1 MSLSFH
7 WSRGLRTLGVMVS
20 ACALAAGIVVA
31 PVVPVAPAQA
41 EDHKITAA
49 DEAYFSRYSLASLHA
64 QGYTGEG
71 VIIAVIDGHV
81 DTSIPEL
88 QGADIQDKTPC
99 TVNTDQDSNDH
110 ATYIAQF
117 LVAPDFG
124 VAPGATIYSYAQAG
138 VTREAGSDC
147 SLGNNP
153 HGLADQSTLIEQAL
167 NDGANIIS
175 ISTTFARSDTES
187 LRWAVARAV
196 VQGVPIVV
204 SMGNDGERNPDDA
217 LGTWGGVIG
226 AGALETDGRYADYSN
241 WGDGVSLVA
250 VGKGVARQAS
260 TKRIFTVAGTSFSA
274 PLIAGVLA
282 LAWAGFGSDITADQ
296 ILQALA
302 ATASGSGGQW
312 NERTG
317 YGEVDPVAFLA
328 SDPTQYRDANPF
340 EDKGGNPVVTFDD
353 FEDYAAGVADPR
365 FMFND
370 DEYVYRGVDEWVLN
384 SDAYGYP
391 AHLGT
396 SPRYHAD

>member
-71 VIIAVIDGHV
+71 VIIAVIDGYI

-147 SLGNNP
+147 SLGSNP
-153 HGLADQSTLIEQAL
+153 HALADQPSLIEQAL

>member
-7 WSRGLRTLGVMVS
+7 WSRGLRTLGVMAS

-31 PVVPVAPAQA
+31 PVVPVAPAHA
-41 EDHKITAA
+41 VDHKITAA
-49 DEAYFSRYSLASLHA
+49 DEAYYSRYSLASLHA

-71 VIIAVIDGHV
+71 VIIAVIDGYI

-88 QGADIQDKTPC
+88 AGADIQDKTPC
-99 TVNTDQDSNDH
+99 TVQTDQETNDH

-138 VTREAGSDC
+138 LKRDAGSDC
-147 SLGNNP
+147 SLGSNP
-153 HGLADQSTLIEQAL
+153 HALADQAGLIEQAL

-175 ISTTFARSDTES
+175 ISTSFARSDAES

-196 VQGVPIVV
+196 VRGVPVVV
-204 SMGNDGERNPDDA
+204 SMGNEGQRNPDDVLA
-217 LGTWGGVIG
+217 TWGGVIG

-250 VGKGVARQAS
+250 VGEGVARRAS
-260 TKRIFTVAGTSFSA
+260 TNSIYTVAGTSFSA

-282 LAWAGFGSDITADQ
+282 LAWAGFGSDITSDQ

-317 YGEVDPVAFLA
+317 YGEVDPVALLA

-340 EDKGGNPVVTFDD
+340 EDKGGDLVVTFDN
-353 FEDYAAGVADPR
+353 FEDYAAGVVDPR
-365 FMFND
+365 AIFND
-370 DEYVYRGVDEWVLN
+370 DEYVYRGFDERVVN

>member
-282 LAWAGFGSDITADQ
+282 LAWAGFGSYITADQ

>member
-31 PVVPVAPAQA
+31 PVVPVAPAHA
-41 EDHKITAA
+41 VDHKITAA

-71 VIIAVIDGHV
+71 VIIAVIDGYI

-99 TVNTDQDSNDH
+99 TVNTDQETNDH

-138 VTREAGSDC
+138 LKRDAGSDC
-147 SLGNNP
+147 SLGYNP
-153 HGLADQSTLIEQAL
+153 HALADQPSLIEQAL

-175 ISTTFARSDTES
+175 ISTSFARSDTES

-204 SMGNDGERNPDDA
+204 SMGNEGERNPDDT
-217 LGTWGGVIG
+217 LGPWGGVIG

-241 WGDGVSLVA
+241 WGDGVALVA
-250 VGKGVARQAS
+250 VGEGVARKAS
-260 TKRIFTVAGTSFSA
+260 TNSIYTVAGTSFSA

-282 LAWAGFGSDITADQ
+282 LAWAGFSSDITADQ

-317 YGEVDPVAFLA
+317 YGEVDPAAFLA

-353 FEDYAAGVADPR
+353 FEDYAAGVVDPR
-365 FMFND
+365 SIFND
-370 DEYVYRGVDEWVLN
+370 DDYVYRGVDERVLN

>member
-99 TVNTDQDSNDH
+99 TVNPDQDSNDH

-147 SLGNNP
+147 SLGSNP
-153 HGLADQSTLIEQAL
+153 HALADQPSLIEQAL

-317 YGEVDPVAFLA
+317 YGEVDPLAFLA

>member
-7 WSRGLRTLGVMVS
+7 WSRGLRTLGVMAS

-31 PVVPVAPAQA
+31 PVVPVAPAHA
-41 EDHKITAA
+41 VDHQITAA
-49 DEAYFSRYSLASLHA
+49 DEAYYSRYSLASLHA

-71 VIIAVIDGHV
+71 VIIAVIDGYI

-88 QGADIQDKTPC
+88 AGADIQDKTPC
-99 TVNTDQDSNDH
+99 TVQTDQETNDH

-138 VTREAGSDC
+138 LKRDAGSDC
-147 SLGNNP
+147 SLGSNS
-153 HGLADQSTLIEQAL
+153 HALADQAGLIEQAL

-175 ISTTFARSDTES
+175 ISTSFARSDAES

-196 VQGVPIVV
+196 VRGVPVVV
-204 SMGNDGERNPDDA
+204 SMGNEGQRNPDDVLA
-217 LGTWGGVIG
+217 TWGGVIG

-250 VGKGVARQAS
+250 VGEGVARRAS
-260 TKRIFTVAGTSFSA
+260 TNSIYTVAGTSFSA

-282 LAWAGFGSDITADQ
+282 LAWAGFGSDITSDQ

-317 YGEVDPVAFLA
+317 YGEVDPVALLA

-340 EDKGGNPVVTFDD
+340 EDKGGDLVVTFDN
-353 FEDYAAGVADPR
+353 FEDYAAGVVDPR
-365 FMFND
+365 AIFND
-370 DEYVYRGVDEWVLN
+370 DEYVYRGIDERVVN

>member
-99 TVNTDQDSNDH
+99 TVNPDQDSNDH

>member
-196 VQGVPIVV
+196 GQGGPIVV

>member
-7 WSRGLRTLGVMVS
+7 WSRGLRTLGVMAS

-31 PVVPVAPAQA
+31 PVVPVAPAHA
-41 EDHKITAA
+41 VDHKITAA
-49 DEAYFSRYSLASLHA
+49 DEAYYSRYSLASLHA

-71 VIIAVIDGHV
+71 VIIAVIDGYI

-88 QGADIQDKTPC
+88 AGADIQDKTPC
-99 TVNTDQDSNDH
+99 TVQTDQETNDH

-138 VTREAGSDC
+138 LKRDAGSDC
-147 SLGNNP
+147 SLGSNP
-153 HGLADQSTLIEQAL
+153 HALADQAGLIEQAL

-175 ISTTFARSDTES
+175 ISTSFARSDAES

-196 VQGVPIVV
+196 VRGVPVVV
-204 SMGNDGERNPDDA
+204 SMGNEGQRNPDDVLA
-217 LGTWGGVIG
+217 TWGGVIG

-250 VGKGVARQAS
+250 VGEGVARRAS
-260 TKRIFTVAGTSFSA
+260 TNSIYTVAGTSFSA

-282 LAWAGFGSDITADQ
+282 LAWAGFGSDITSDQ

-317 YGEVDPVAFLA
+317 YGEVDPVALLA

-340 EDKGGNPVVTFDD
+340 EDKGGDLVVTFDN
-353 FEDYAAGVADPR
+353 FEDYAAGVVDPR
-365 FMFND
+365 AIFND
-370 DEYVYRGVDEWVLN
+370 DEYVYRGIDERVVN

>member
-99 TVNTDQDSNDH
+99 TVNPDQDSNDH

-328 SDPTQYRDANPF
+328 CDPTQYRDANPF

>member
-7 WSRGLRTLGVMVS
+7 WSRGLRTLGVMAS

-31 PVVPVAPAQA
+31 PVVPVAPAHA
-41 EDHKITAA
+41 VDHQITAA
-49 DEAYFSRYSLASLHA
+49 DEAYYSRYSLASLHA

-71 VIIAVIDGHV
+71 VIIAVIDGYI

-88 QGADIQDKTPC
+88 AGADIQDKTPC
-99 TVNTDQDSNDH
+99 TVQTDQETNDH

-138 VTREAGSDC
+138 LKRDAGSDC
-147 SLGNNP
+147 SLGSNS
-153 HGLADQSTLIEQAL
+153 HALADQAGLIEQAL

-175 ISTTFARSDTES
+175 ISTSFARSDAES

-196 VQGVPIVV
+196 VRGVPVVV
-204 SMGNDGERNPDDA
+204 SMGNEGQRNPDDV

-250 VGKGVARQAS
+250 VGEGVARRAS
-260 TKRIFTVAGTSFSA
+260 TNSIYTVAGTSFSA

-282 LAWAGFGSDITADQ
+282 LAWAGFGSDITSDQ

-317 YGEVDPVAFLA
+317 YGEVDPVALLA

-340 EDKGGNPVVTFDD
+340 EDKGGDLVVTFDN
-353 FEDYAAGVADPR
+353 FEDYAAGVVDPR
-365 FMFND
+365 AIFND
-370 DEYVYRGVDEWVLN
+370 DEYVYRGIDERVVN

>member
-99 TVNTDQDSNDH
+99 TVNPDQDSNDH

-147 SLGNNP
+147 SLGSNP
-153 HGLADQSTLIEQAL
+153 HALADQPSLIEQAL

>member
-99 TVNTDQDSNDH
+99 TVNPDQDSNDH

-217 LGTWGGVIG
+217 LGMWGGVIG

>member
-7 WSRGLRTLGVMVS
+7 WSRGLRTLGVMAS

-31 PVVPVAPAQA
+31 PVVPVAPAHA
-41 EDHKITAA
+41 VDHQITAA
-49 DEAYFSRYSLASLHA
+49 DEAYYSRYSLASLHA

-71 VIIAVIDGHV
+71 VIIAVIDGYI

-88 QGADIQDKTPC
+88 AGADIQDKTPC
-99 TVNTDQDSNDH
+99 TVQTDQETNDH

-124 VAPGATIYSYAQAG
+124 VAPGATVYSYAQAG
-138 VTREAGSDC
+138 LKRDAGSDC
-147 SLGNNP
+147 SLGSNP
-153 HGLADQSTLIEQAL
+153 HALADQAGLIEQAL

-175 ISTTFARSDTES
+175 ISTSFARSDAES

-196 VQGVPIVV
+196 VRGVPVVV
-204 SMGNDGERNPDDA
+204 SMGNEGQRNPDDVLA
-217 LGTWGGVIG
+217 TWGGVIG

-250 VGKGVARQAS
+250 VGEGVARRAS
-260 TKRIFTVAGTSFSA
+260 TNSIYTVAGTSFSA

-282 LAWAGFGSDITADQ
+282 LAWAGFGSDITSDQ

-317 YGEVDPVAFLA
+317 YGEVDPVALLA

-340 EDKGGNPVVTFDD
+340 EDKGGDLVVTFDN
-353 FEDYAAGVADPR
+353 FEDYAAGVVDPR
-365 FMFND
+365 AIFND
-370 DEYVYRGVDEWVLN
+370 DEYVYRGIDERVVN

>member
-7 WSRGLRTLGVMVS
+7 WSRGLRTLGVMAS

-31 PVVPVAPAQA
+31 PVVPVAPAHA
-41 EDHKITAA
+41 VDHKITAA
-49 DEAYFSRYSLASLHA
+49 DEAYYSRYSLASLHA

-71 VIIAVIDGHV
+71 VIIAVIDGYI

-88 QGADIQDKTPC
+88 AGADIQDKTPC
-99 TVNTDQDSNDH
+99 TVQTDQETNDH

-138 VTREAGSDC
+138 LKRDAGSDC
-147 SLGNNP
+147 SLGSNS
-153 HGLADQSTLIEQAL
+153 HALADQAGLIEQAL

-175 ISTTFARSDTES
+175 ISTSFARSDAES

-196 VQGVPIVV
+196 VRGVPVVV
-204 SMGNDGERNPDDA
+204 SMGNEGQRNPDDV

-250 VGKGVARQAS
+250 VGEGVARRAS
-260 TKRIFTVAGTSFSA
+260 TNSIYTVAGTSFSA

-282 LAWAGFGSDITADQ
+282 LAWAGFGSDITSDQ

-317 YGEVDPVAFLA
+317 YGEVDPVALLA

-340 EDKGGNPVVTFDD
+340 EDKGGDLVVTFDN
-353 FEDYAAGVADPR
+353 FEDYAAGVVDPR
-365 FMFND
+365 AIFND
-370 DEYVYRGVDEWVLN
+370 DEYVYRGFDERVVN

>member
-260 TKRIFTVAGTSFSA
+260 TKRIFTVTGTSFSA

>member
-99 TVNTDQDSNDH
+99 TVNPDQDSNDH

-384 SDAYGYP
+384 SDSYGYP

>member
-7 WSRGLRTLGVMVS
+7 WSRGLRTLGVMAS

-31 PVVPVAPAQA
+31 PVVPVAPAHA
-41 EDHKITAA
+41 VDHQITAA
-49 DEAYFSRYSLASLHA
+49 DEAYYSRYSLASLHA
-64 QGYTGEG
+64 QGYMGEG
-71 VIIAVIDGHV
+71 VVIAVIDGYI

-88 QGADIQDKTPC
+88 AGADIQDKTPC
-99 TVNTDQDSNDH
+99 TVQTDQETNDH

-138 VTREAGSDC
+138 LKRDAGSDC
-147 SLGNNP
+147 SLGSNP
-153 HGLADQSTLIEQAL
+153 HALADQAGLIEQAL

-175 ISTTFARSDTES
+175 ISTSFARSDTES

-196 VQGVPIVV
+196 VRGVPVVV
-204 SMGNDGERNPDDA
+204 SMGNEGERNPDDV

-250 VGKGVARQAS
+250 VGEGVARQAS
-260 TKRIFTVAGTSFSA
+260 TNRIFTVAGTSFSA

-282 LAWAGFGSDITADQ
+282 LAWAGFGSDITSDQ

-317 YGEVDPVAFLA
+317 YGEVDPVALLA

-340 EDKGGNPVVTFDD
+340 EDKGGDLVVTFDNC
-353 FEDYAAGVADPR
+353 EDYAAGVADPR
-365 FMFND
+365 AIFND
-370 DEYVYRGVDEWVLN
+370 DEYVYRGVDERVLE

>member
-1 MSLSFH
+1 M
-7 WSRGLRTLGVMVS
+7 
-20 ACALAAGIVVA
+20 
-31 PVVPVAPAQA
+31 
-41 EDHKITAA
+41 
-49 DEAYFSRYSLASLHA
+49 
-64 QGYTGEG
+64 
-71 VIIAVIDGHV
+71 IIAVIDGYI

-147 SLGNNP
+147 SLGSNP
-153 HGLADQSTLIEQAL
+153 HALADQPSLIEQAL

-175 ISTTFARSDTES
+175 ISTTFSRSDTES

-204 SMGNDGERNPDDA
+204 SMGNDGERNPDDI
-217 LGTWGGVIG
+217 LGPWGGVIG

-250 VGKGVARQAS
+250 VGEGVARRAS
-260 TKRIFTVAGTSFSA
+260 TNSIYTVAGTSFSA

-353 FEDYAAGVADPR
+353 FEDYADGVADPR
-365 FMFND
+365 FIYND
-370 DEYVYRGVDEWVLN
+370 DEYVYRGVDEGVLN

-396 SPRYHAD
+396 SLRYHAD

>member
-99 TVNTDQDSNDH
+99 TVNPDQDSNDH

-167 NDGANIIS
+167 NDGANIVS

>member
-110 ATYIAQF
+110 ATFIAQF

>member
-7 WSRGLRTLGVMVS
+7 WSRGLRTLGVMAS

-41 EDHKITAA
+41 EDHKISAA
-49 DEAYFSRYSLASLHA
+49 DEAYYSRYSLASLHA

-71 VIIAVIDGHV
+71 VVIAVIDGYI

-88 QGADIQDKTPC
+88 AGADIQDKTPC
-99 TVNTDQDSNDH
+99 TVQTDQETNDH

-138 VTREAGSDC
+138 LKRDAGSDC
-147 SLGNNP
+147 SLGSNP
-153 HGLADQSTLIEQAL
+153 HALADQAGLIEQAL

-175 ISTTFARSDTES
+175 ISTSFARSDAES

-196 VQGVPIVV
+196 VRGVPVVV
-204 SMGNDGERNPDDA
+204 SMGNEGERNPDDVLA
-217 LGTWGGVIG
+217 TWGGVIG

-250 VGKGVARQAS
+250 VGEGVARRAS
-260 TKRIFTVAGTSFSA
+260 TNSIYTVAGTSFSA

-282 LAWAGFGSDITADQ
+282 LAWAGFGSDITSDQ

-317 YGEVDPVAFLA
+317 YGEVDPVALLA

-340 EDKGGNPVVTFDD
+340 EDKGGDLVVTFDNC
-353 FEDYAAGVADPR
+353 EDYAAGVVDPR
-365 FMFND
+365 AIFND
-370 DEYVYRGVDEWVLN
+370 DEYVYRGIDERVVN

>member
-31 PVVPVAPAQA
+31 PIVPVAPARA

-71 VIIAVIDGHV
+71 VIIAVIDGYI

-124 VAPGATIYSYAQAG
+124 VAPGATIDRYAQAG

-147 SLGNNP
+147 SLGSNP
-153 HGLADQSTLIEQAL
+153 HALADQSTLIEQAL

>member
-99 TVNTDQDSNDH
+99 TVNPDQDSNDH

-153 HGLADQSTLIEQAL
+153 HGLADQSSLIEQAL

>member
-1 MSLSFH
+1 MMRSIGR
-7 WSRGLRTLGVMVS
+7 SRGLRALSVLAS
-20 ACALAAGIVVA
+20 ACALALTAVLSPVA
-31 PVVPVAPAQA
+31 PVAPARA

-71 VIIAVIDGHV
+71 VIIAVIDGYI

-147 SLGNNP
+147 SLGSNP
-153 HGLADQSTLIEQAL
+153 HALADQPSLIEQAL

-175 ISTTFARSDTES
+175 ISTTFSRSDTES

-204 SMGNDGERNPDDA
+204 SMGNDGERNPDDI
-217 LGTWGGVIG
+217 LGPWGGVIG

-250 VGKGVARQAS
+250 VGEGVARRAS
-260 TKRIFTVAGTSFSA
+260 TNSIYTVAGTSFSA

-353 FEDYAAGVADPR
+353 FEDYADGVADPR
-365 FMFND
+365 FIYND
-370 DEYVYRGVDEWVLN
+370 DEYVYRGVDEGVLN
-384 SDAYGYP
+384 SDVYGYP

-396 SPRYHAD
+396 SLRYHAD

>member
-1 MSLSFH
+1 MSLSFR
-7 WSRGLRTLGVMVS
+7 WSRGLRTLGVMAS

-31 PVVPVAPAQA
+31 PVVPVAPAHA
-41 EDHKITAA
+41 VDHQITAA
-49 DEAYFSRYSLASLHA
+49 DEAYYSRYSLASLHA

-71 VIIAVIDGHV
+71 VIIAVIDGYI

-88 QGADIQDKTPC
+88 AGADIQDKTPC
-99 TVNTDQDSNDH
+99 TVQTDQETNDH

-138 VTREAGSDC
+138 LKRDAGSDC
-147 SLGNNP
+147 SLGSNS
-153 HGLADQSTLIEQAL
+153 HALADQAGLIEQAL

-175 ISTTFARSDTES
+175 ISTSFARSDAES

-196 VQGVPIVV
+196 VRGVPVVV
-204 SMGNDGERNPDDA
+204 SMGNEGQRNPDDV

-317 YGEVDPVAFLA
+317 YGEVDPVALLA

-340 EDKGGNPVVTFDD
+340 EDKGGDLVVTFDN
-353 FEDYAAGVADPR
+353 FEDYAAGVVDPR
-365 FMFND
+365 AIFND
-370 DEYVYRGVDEWVLN
+370 DEYVYRGFDERVVN

>member
-7 WSRGLRTLGVMVS
+7 WSRGLRTLGVMAS

-31 PVVPVAPAQA
+31 PVVPVAPAHA
-41 EDHKITAA
+41 VDHKITAA
-49 DEAYFSRYSLASLHA
+49 DEAYYSRYSLASLHA

-71 VIIAVIDGHV
+71 VIIAVIDGYI

-88 QGADIQDKTPC
+88 AGADIQDKTPC
-99 TVNTDQDSNDH
+99 TVQTDQETNDH

-138 VTREAGSDC
+138 LKRDAGSDC
-147 SLGNNP
+147 SLGSNS
-153 HGLADQSTLIEQAL
+153 HALADQAGLIEQAL

-175 ISTTFARSDTES
+175 ISTSFARSDVES

-196 VQGVPIVV
+196 VRGVPVVV
-204 SMGNDGERNPDDA
+204 SMGNEGQRNPDDV

-250 VGKGVARQAS
+250 VGEGVARRAS
-260 TKRIFTVAGTSFSA
+260 TNSIYTVAGTSFSA

-282 LAWAGFGSDITADQ
+282 LAWAGFGSDITSDQ

-317 YGEVDPVAFLA
+317 YGEVDPVALLA

-340 EDKGGNPVVTFDD
+340 EDKGGDLVVTFDN
-353 FEDYAAGVADPR
+353 FEDYAAGVVDPR
-365 FMFND
+365 AIFND
-370 DEYVYRGVDEWVLN
+370 DEYVYRGIDERVVN

>member
-7 WSRGLRTLGVMVS
+7 CSRGLRTLGVMAS

-31 PVVPVAPAQA
+31 PVVPVAPAHA
-41 EDHKITAA
+41 VDHQITAA
-49 DEAYFSRYSLASLHA
+49 DEAYYSRYSLASLHA

-71 VIIAVIDGHV
+71 VVIAVIDGYI

-88 QGADIQDKTPC
+88 AGADIQDKTPC
-99 TVNTDQDSNDH
+99 TVQTDQETNDH

-117 LVAPDFG
+117 LVAPEFG

-138 VTREAGSDC
+138 LKRDAGSDC
-147 SLGNNP
+147 SLGSNP
-153 HGLADQSTLIEQAL
+153 HALADQAGLIEQAL

-175 ISTTFARSDTES
+175 ISTSFARSDAES

-196 VQGVPIVV
+196 VRGVPVVV
-204 SMGNDGERNPDDA
+204 SMGNEGERNPDDV

-250 VGKGVARQAS
+250 VGEGVARQAS
-260 TKRIFTVAGTSFSA
+260 TNRIFTVAGTSFSA

-282 LAWAGFGSDITADQ
+282 LAWAGFGSDITSDQ

-317 YGEVDPVAFLA
+317 YGEVDPVALLA

-340 EDKGGNPVVTFDD
+340 EDKGGNPVVTFDNC
-353 FEDYAAGVADPR
+353 EDYAAGVADPR
-365 FMFND
+365 AIFND
-370 DEYVYRGVDEWVLN
+370 DEYVYRGVDERVLK